1 MKREVIIMTKTTVF
15 LQAINDVK
23 EFVNIVMKYDFDID
37 LVSGRYAIDAKSIM
51 GIFSLDLSKPIQLN
65 AHTDDAE
72 NLLKDLNKFIVK

>member
-1 MKREVIIMTKTTVF
+1 MTKTTVF

-72 NLLKDLNKFIVK
+72 DLLKDLNKFIVK